1 MPCLVG
7 VLIGGILGSFLARG
21 DGSPALRYSSVSV
34 AIPDMSA
41 KQATS
46 PETVPEMGAEMASE
60 AGLTPGGGNV
70 DPETAG
76 LSEETVGRA
85 ESLAG
90 VAVAARIPAA
100 AEIGE
105 AEEAVLARLYEEP
118 MAPVEL
124 DVGLAVEPGEA
135 AAPDP
140 VEPRTS
146 GAARMQLPAILPPD
160 PAATEPA
167 AWERYAV
174 PLIGAG
180 RRPMI
185 AIVLDDLGLNR
196 PGAWRAIA
204 LPSPLTLSFMTYAEG
219 LERLADRA
227 RGAGH
232 ELLVHVPMEPSS
244 AASNPGPNVLLTDL
258 PADEVARRLDWALGR
273 FEGFVGINNH
283 MGSKFTS
290 SLRAMATVMAELK
303 ARGLLFLDSR
313 TASASV
319 GTALAAQL
327 GVPYA
332 ERDVFLDN
340 EWRDGTAIRRQLER
354 LEARARHQGYAV
366 GIGHPHRVTLEV
378 LAQWLPEVRGR
389 GFDLVPVSAI
399 VRHRMGWT
407 QQFAE
412 NPG

>member
-1 MPCLVG
+1 MTRANKRVMSLWGGLTHSWARLWTWLNNLGRRRWVGMLVPGLVG
-7 VLIGGILGSFLARG
+7 VLIGGFLGSILAGG
-21 DGSPALRYSSVSV
+21 DGSPTPRSSSISV
-34 AIPDMSA
+34 AIPELIS

-46 PETVPEMGAEMASE
+46 PETVPKTDTEKVS
-60 AGLTPGGGNV
+60 
-70 DPETAG
+70 
-76 LSEETVGRA
+76 ETVARA
-85 ESLAG
+85 ES
-90 VAVAARIPAA
+90 I

-105 AEEAVLARLYEEP
+105 AEEAVFARLYEEP
-118 MAPVEL
+118 MEP
-124 DVGLAVEPGEA
+124 AVEPGQEA
-135 AAPDP
+135 TPDP
-140 VEPRTS
+140 VEPMAP
-146 GAARMQLPAILPPD
+146 GAAGMPLPAISAPES
-160 PAATEPA
+160 AATEPP

-185 AIVLDDLGLNR
+185 AVVLDDLGLNR

-219 LERLADRA
+219 LEHLADRA

-232 ELLVHVPMEPSS
+232 ELLLHVPMEPSG
-244 AASNPGPNVLLTDL
+244 AASNPGPNVLLTDM

-290 SLRAMATVMAELK
+290 SLRAMATVMDELK

-313 TASASV
+313 TASSSV

-327 GVPYA
+327 GVPHA
-332 ERDVFLDN
+332 ERDIFLDN

-354 LEARARHQGYAV
+354 LEARARRQGYAV

-378 LAQWLPEVRGR
+378 LAEWLPEVRER

-407 QQFAE
+407 QQFAGK
-412 NPG
+412 PG